1 VYTLGHSTRSFEE
14 FLALLR
20 GYEIEVLAD
29 VRAFPSSARY
39 PHFSRGELE
48 RRLPKEGIEY
58 HWLGEELGGYRRE
71 GLGERSPNKGWASEG
86 FRNYADHMLSPEFER
101 GIERL
106 LELAR
111 RKWTAYMCAERFWWR
126 CHRRLIS
133 DYLVAKGHKVI
144 HIIAEAKA
152 TEHKLPGFARVV
164 HGRLI
169 YPSSEYGSLI

>member
-20 GYEIEVLAD
+20 RYEIKALAD
-29 VRAFPSSARY
+29 VRAFPSSVRY
-39 PHFSRGELE
+39 PHFARGELE
-48 RRLPKEGIEY
+48 RLLPEEGIEY

-86 FRNYADHMLSPEFER
+86 FRNYADHMLTSEFER

-106 LELAR
+106 LGLAR
-111 RKWTAYMCAERFWWR
+111 RKRTAYMCAERFWWR

-133 DYLVAKGHKVI
+133 DYLVAKGHRVI
-144 HIIAEAKA
+144 HIIDKTKA
-152 TEHKLPGFARVV
+152 TEHKLPGFAKVIN
-164 HGRLI
+164 GQLI
-169 YPSSEYGSLI
+169 YP